1 MHKPSAS
8 FCRSISLLSF
18 LFSQLWSD
26 GSHSIPDAPTQL
38 GNKNFNLF
46 SSAVAV
52 SSSIVHRSCHL
63 KADNGLW
70 PGHGHKVGNGLW
82 PGHGHKVGNGL
93 WPGHGHKVGNGL
105 WPGHGHKVGNGFWSV
120 MANQQSDLATW
131 PWLCTWLQVFDEEAE
146 ATLPSNSVV
155 YWLVLSQCYG
165 FVQENMTRR
174 DQYSVCGHR
183 PISTWES
190 LKTFTVSCFK
200 EETVQAASKAQS

>member
-1 MHKPSAS
+1 MMYITNVLFIFYLKKKTAGNQCTNLQQVSAEAYPFFH
-8 FCRSISLLSF
+8 FC
-18 LFSQLWSD
+18 
-26 GSHSIPDAPTQL
+26 SHNCDQMAPTASADAPTQL

-63 KADNGLW
+63 KAD
-70 PGHGHKVGNGLW
+70 
-82 PGHGHKVGNGL
+82 NGL

>member
-1 MHKPSAS
+1 MPQLNWAIKT
-8 FCRSISLLSF
+8 SIFSLQQWQF
-18 LFSQLWSD
+18 LL
-26 GSHSIPDAPTQL
+26 P
-38 GNKNFNLF
+38 LF
-46 SSAVAV
+46 T
-52 SSSIVHRSCHL
+52 
-63 KADNGLW
+63 
-70 PGHGHKVGNGLW
+70 GHATSKQTMDFDLVMATKY
-82 PGHGHKVGNGL
+82 GHKVGNGL

-165 FVQENMTRR
+165 FVQENMTRW
-174 DQYSVCGHR
+174 DQYSVCGRR